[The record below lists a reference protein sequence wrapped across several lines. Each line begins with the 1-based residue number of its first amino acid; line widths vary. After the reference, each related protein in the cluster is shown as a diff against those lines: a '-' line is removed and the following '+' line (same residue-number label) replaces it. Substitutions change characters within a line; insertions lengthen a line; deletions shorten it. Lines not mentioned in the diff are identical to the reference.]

1 MGSIIVADNFII
13 AICIICCC
21 CCCFPTMS
29 IASTSIDSHA
39 NATKT
44 DDLPAAQPFVDIL
57 ILDYFRL
64 ERMLWQRIENRADN
78 VLLQVYK
85 SHEMFFDRVIGECGS
100 GILGSNHLKI
110 PNIEILVNIVA
121 SINGTTELGQTHLK
135 EQILDRQSITDYA
148 STGLKILK
156 DASNLIDCVTK
167 DNMWENIISVSVFDF
182 DRNDW
187 YRLWYQVSTRANDD

>member
-1 MGSIIVADNFII
+1 
-13 AICIICCC
+13 
-21 CCCFPTMS
+21 MS
-29 IASTSIDSHA
+29 IASTSTDLHV
-39 NATKT
+39 NASET

-85 SHEMFFDRVIGECGS
+85 GHEMFFDRVISECGS

-121 SINGTTELGQTHLK
+121 NINVTTELGQTHLK

-167 DNMWENIISVSVFDF
+167 DNMWENIISVSFSFDF
-182 DRNDW
+182 N
-187 YRLWYQVSTRANDD
+187 